1 MKYLF
6 LGLFVFVFSFSYAQE
21 DRPTHH
27 TDSTGQLYWRKSTPV
42 YLFVSDKPEGTDN
55 SRLKSQTTAKYAD
68 PFYLDTE
75 GVNYVR
81 TREAVD
87 PITMKAVPNLEVMFE
102 IYADGT
108 PPISKMAFGN
118 VNKYRGGDAVYYK
131 DGITVTLSTEDALSG
146 VRKLNYSLNESE
158 YAAYDTAFV
167 FSDAGSYVLSFFAED
182 RVGNVEE
189 EQSISFVV
197 DNQSPIT
204 KLNVNSITDDK
215 VISAAS
221 KMYLISYD
229 SASGVSKVY
238 YKFDDQPYQV
248 YDGKSIDFR
257 SLNED
262 DHTVTFYAVDNVKN
276 TEVEQSF
283 SFFFDKTAPLMVAD
297 VLGDR
302 FIVGDDIYFSGR
314 TKLKLTAV
322 DNKVGVKEIMFS
334 IDNSTFANYEK
345 PFYLPSVSGVHLI
358 RYYSVDNLNNST
370 ADSKRSN
377 YLGKGGYEEFKHSVS
392 KFYVDLTGPLIDYKI
407 GNYSFMREDTLYIG
421 PSTKITL
428 TGKDMESGLKEL
440 SYSVNKEYGEV
451 IYSEPFSLT
460 KEGYTTLNF
469 YGYDN
474 VNNRNVSRFN
484 FYLDATKPQVFVQ
497 FNTGSVRMKGDVEV
511 FPLTTGIFLS
521 ATDKTAGISS
531 LYYKID
537 DAPEKSYAG
546 LITNIGKGRHSIT
559 VRAVDYL
566 NNETVE
572 VFDFILKD

>member
-1 MKYLF
+1 M
-6 LGLFVFVFSFSYAQE
+6 
-21 DRPTHH
+21 
-27 TDSTGQLYWRKSTPV
+27 
-42 YLFVSDKPEGTDN
+42 YLFVSDKPEGTDK
-55 SRLKSQTTAKYAD
+55 SRLKSETTAKYAD

-81 TREAVD
+81 TRDAVD
-87 PITMKAVPNLEVMFE
+87 PVTMKAVPNVEVMFE

-108 PPISKMAFGN
+108 PPISKLAYGN
-118 VNKYRGGDAVYYK
+118 VNKYGGGDAVYYK
-131 DGITVTLSTEDALSG
+131 SGLTVSLSTEDGLCG
-146 VRKLNYSLNESE
+146 VRKLNYSLNDSE
-158 YAAYDTAFV
+158 YKEYDSVFV
-167 FSDAGSYVLSFFAED
+167 FDDAGSYVLSFFAED
-182 RVGNVEE
+182 RVGNVEDK
-189 EQSISFVV
+189 QTISFVI
-197 DNQSPIT
+197 DNQAPIT
-204 KLNVNSITDDK
+204 KLNVNSITEDN
-215 VISAAS
+215 VISATS

-229 SASGVSKVY
+229 SASGVDKVY
-238 YKFDDQPYQV
+238 YKLDDQPYQI

-257 SLNED
+257 ALKEED
-262 DHTVTFYAVDNVKN
+262 HIVTFYSVDKVENK
-276 TEVEQSF
+276 EIEQSF

-334 IDNSTFANYEK
+334 VDESPFANYEK
-345 PFYLPSVSGVHLI
+345 PFYLPSVSGTHLI

-407 GNYSFMREDTLYIG
+407 GQYSFTREDTLYIG

-428 TGKDMESGLKEL
+428 TGKDMESGMNQL

-451 IYSEPFSLT
+451 VYSEPFSLT
-460 KEGYTTLNF
+460 NEGYTTLNF

-474 VNNRNVSRFN
+474 VNNRNVSRFY

-497 FNTGSVRMKGDVEV
+497 FNTGSVRIKGDVEV

-521 ATDKTAGISS
+521 ATDKTAGISN

-537 DAPEKSYAG
+537 DAPERSYAG
-546 LITNIGKGRHSIT
+546 LISNIGKGRHSIT
-559 VRAVDYL
+559 VRAVDNL
-566 NNETVE
+566 NNETIE
-572 VFDFILKD
+572 KFEFILKD

>member
-1 MKYLF
+1 MF
-6 LGLFVFVFSFSYAQE
+6 AFVVLHAQQE
-21 DRPTHH
+21 RPTHF

-42 YLFVSDKPEGTDN
+42 YLFISDKPEGSTPT
-55 SRLKSQTTAKYAD
+55 RLKSQSTPQYAN
-68 PFYLDTE
+68 PLYFDTE
-75 GVNYVR
+75 GVNFIR

-87 PITMKAVPNLEVMFE
+87 PVTMKVVPNLEVMFE
-102 IYADGT
+102 VYADGT
-108 PPISKMAFGN
+108 APVSEVSYDR
-118 VNKYRGGDAVYYK
+118 VNKFRGVDAVYYQ
-131 DGITVTLSTEDALSG
+131 DGLTVSLKTSDQLSG
-146 VRKLNYSLNESE
+146 VRKLNYALNDTLFSQ
-158 YAAYDTAFV
+158 YDSAFV
-167 FSDAGSYVLSFFAED
+167 FEGSGTYLLRFYAED
-182 RVGNVEE
+182 NVGNVEE
-189 EQSISFVV
+189 TQSVSFIV
-197 DNQSPIT
+197 DNQPPVT
-204 KLNVNSITDDK
+204 KLNINNITEDN

-238 YKFDDQPYQV
+238 YKFDDQAYQL
-248 YDGKSIDFR
+248 YDGKGINST

-262 DHTVTFYAVDNVKN
+262 DHTVTFYSIDNVKN
-276 TEVEQSF
+276 VEETQSF
-283 SFFFDKTAPLMVAD
+283 TFFFDKTAPLMVAD

-334 IDNSTFANYEK
+334 VDDSPFADYEK

-407 GNYSFMREDTLYIG
+407 GKYSFVREDTLYIG

-428 TGKDMESGLKEL
+428 SGKDMESGFKEL
-440 SYSVNKEYGEV
+440 SYSVNQEYGEV
-451 IYSEPFSLT
+451 IYTEPFSLT
-460 KEGYTTLNF
+460 KEGYTTLHF

-474 VNNRNVSRFN
+474 VNNRNVSKFQ
-484 FYLDATKPQVFVQ
+484 FYLDATKPQIFVQ
-497 FNTGSVRMKGDVEV
+497 FNTGSVRMRGSVEV

-521 ATDKTAGISS
+521 ATDKTAGISN

-537 DAPEKSYAG
+537 DQPEKPYAG
-546 LITNIGKGRHSIT
+546 LITEIGKGKHTIT
-559 VRAVDYL
+559 VRAVDFL
-566 NNETVE
+566 NNENIE
-572 VFDFILKD
+572 EFEFILKD